1 MVFGFKATFHNSGF
15 FKFSAPF
22 ACHWIGIFSSIL
34 YSHNPITKEDNQM
47 KKNLARYAS
56 NILGTSATVFATIL
70 KPFAHSPEIPKEL
83 RK

>member
-1 MVFGFKATFHNSGF
+1 
-15 FKFSAPF
+15 
-22 ACHWIGIFSSIL
+22 
-34 YSHNPITKEDNQM
+34 M